1 MGSTFTQ
8 HSKTHHHVSL
18 RIDAP
23 AGPCWPCA
31 TLKRTPRK
39 RRRRKTLKVVN
50 WKDAATS
57 AATVSATA
65 ATATA
70 SDVPSSAAMA
80 VMVSATAATAC
91 TDTVAEWLQTNAK
104 TFDVARAQS
113 IMAAIDQR
121 HHSTIVVLRTLQFTR
136 SLKYKFFFQK

>member
-50 WKDAATS
+50 WKDAAAS
-57 AATVSATA
+57 AATAS
-65 ATATA
+65 A

-104 TFDVARAQS
+104 TFDGARAQS